1 MERRPAPR
9 LTTRTTA
16 ALFGLVIAASTVS
29 LVIPVFRFEAGL
41 REGDVASRTFTAVH
55 SASFESPTFTDPGW
69 PGQATGA
76 KEVATPRDTA
86 RTGSYQTGRAHGCET
101 VSIKS

>member
-16 ALFGLVIAASTVS
+16 AFFGLVIAASTVS

-55 SASFESPTFTDPGW
+55 SASFESPTLTDAARED
-69 PGQATGA
+69 QAQA
-76 KEVATPRDTA
+76 VEEVALPVDTA
-86 RTGSYQTGRAHGCET
+86 LRDSQKIGRASCRER
-101 VSIKS
+101 VLRLV